1 MTDPL
6 LSIADAQAELI
17 ETFEALPDWQE
28 RYQYII
34 ELGQALPP
42 LPTEFQTDAYKVRG
56 CQSQVWIAPEVR
68 EGHLHFQAGSDAI
81 ITAGLI
87 AVLLSVYNA
96 RTPKEILTTPPDF
109 IKAIGLSQHLSPSRS
124 NGLLSMVR
132 RIFDAASA
140 AAGEDASV
148 HG

>member
-1 MTDPL
+1 MTDILP
-6 LSIADAQAELI
+6 IDEAQTDLI

-34 ELGQALPP
+34 ELGQGLPP
-42 LPTEFQTDAYKVRG
+42 LPMEFQTEAYKVRG
-56 CQSQVWIAPEVR
+56 CQSQVWIVSDLR
-68 EGHLHFQAGSDAI
+68 DGRLHFQAGSDAI

-87 AVLLSVYNA
+87 AVLLSIYNQ
-96 RTPKEILTTPPDF
+96 RTPQEILATPPEF

-132 RIFDAASA
+132 RIFETAQAALDQ
-140 AAGEDASV
+140 DASL

>member
-1 MTDPL
+1 MTHL
-6 LSIADAQAELI
+6 LPIAEAQAELI

-34 ELGQALPP
+34 ELGQGLPP
-42 LPTEFQTDAYKVRG
+42 LPSEFQTDAYKVRG
-56 CQSQVWIAPEVR
+56 CQSQVWIASDMKDGR
-68 EGHLHFQAGSDAI
+68 LHFQAGSDAI

-87 AVLLSVYNA
+87 AVLLSIYNDRA
-96 RTPKEILTTPPDF
+96 PQEILATPPDF

-132 RIFDAASA
+132 RIFDTAQSA
-140 AAGEDASV
+140 LGENAPV
-148 HG
+148 HS

>member
-1 MTDPL
+1 MTHL
-6 LSIADAQAELI
+6 LPISEAQAELI

-34 ELGQALPP
+34 ELGQGLPP
-42 LPTEFQTDAYKVRG
+42 LPPEFQTEAHKVRG
-56 CQSQVWIAPEVR
+56 CQSQVWIVPDVR
-68 EGHLHFQAGSDAI
+68 DGRLHFQAGSDAV

-87 AVLLSVYNA
+87 AVLLSVYND
-96 RTPKEILTTPPDF
+96 RTPQEILQTPPDF
-109 IKAIGLSQHLSPSRS
+109 IKAIGLAQHLSPSRS

-132 RIFDAASA
+132 RIFDTAQAAL
-140 AAGEDASV
+140 GENASL

>member
-1 MTDPL
+1 MTDILP
-6 LSIADAQAELI
+6 IDEAQTDLI

-34 ELGQALPP
+34 ELGQGLPP
-42 LPTEFQTDAYKVRG
+42 LPMEFQAEAYKVRG
-56 CQSQVWIAPEVR
+56 CQSQVWIVSDLR
-68 EGHLHFQAGSDAI
+68 DGRLHFQAGSDAI

-87 AVLLSVYNA
+87 AVLLSIYNQ
-96 RTPKEILTTPPDF
+96 RTPQEILATPPEF

-132 RIFDAASA
+132 RIFETAQAALDQ
-140 AAGEDASV
+140 DASL

>member
-6 LSIADAQAELI
+6 LSIAEAQAELI

-34 ELGQALPP
+34 DLGQSLPALPP
-42 LPTEFQTDAYKVRG
+42 EFQTEEYKVRG
-56 CQSQVWIAPEVR
+56 CQSQVWIAARRHGPR
-68 EGHLHFQAGSDAI
+68 LRFQAGSDAI

-87 AVLLSVYNA
+87 ALLLSVYDN
-96 RTPKEILTTPPDF
+96 RTPQEILTTPPDF
-109 IKAIGLSQHLSPSRS
+109 IKAIGLAQHLSPSRS

-132 RIFDAASA
+132 RIFESA
-140 AAGEDASV
+140 TNAAGEDAPV

>member
-1 MTDPL
+1 MTHL
-6 LSIADAQAELI
+6 LPIAEAQAELI

-34 ELGQALPP
+34 ELGQGLPP
-42 LPTEFQTDAYKVRG
+42 LPPEFQTEAHKVRG
-56 CQSQVWIAPEVR
+56 CQSQVWIVPDVR
-68 EGHLHFQAGSDAI
+68 DGRLHFQAGSDAV

-87 AVLLSVYNA
+87 AVLLSVYND
-96 RTPKEILTTPPDF
+96 RTPQEILQTPPDF
-109 IKAIGLSQHLSPSRS
+109 IKAIGLAQHLSPSRS

-132 RIFDAASA
+132 RIFDTAQAAL
-140 AAGEDASV
+140 GENASL

>member
-1 MTDPL
+1 MTHL
-6 LSIADAQAELI
+6 LPIAEAQAELI

-34 ELGQALPP
+34 ELGQGLPP
-42 LPTEFQTDAYKVRG
+42 LPSEFQTDAYKVRG
-56 CQSQVWIAPEVR
+56 CQSQVWIASDMKDGR
-68 EGHLHFQAGSDAI
+68 LHFQAGSDAI

-87 AVLLSVYNA
+87 AVLLSIYNDRA
-96 RTPKEILTTPPDF
+96 PQEILATPPDF

-132 RIFDAASA
+132 RIFDTAQSA
-140 AAGEDASV
+140 LGENAPV

>member
-1 MTDPL
+1 MTHL
-6 LSIADAQAELI
+6 LPISEAQAELI

-34 ELGQALPP
+34 ELGQGLPP
-42 LPTEFQTDAYKVRG
+42 LPSEFQTEAHKVRG
-56 CQSQVWIAPEVR
+56 CQSQVWIVPDVR
-68 EGHLHFQAGSDAI
+68 DGRLHFQAGSDAV

-87 AVLLSVYNA
+87 AVLLSVYND
-96 RTPKEILTTPPDF
+96 RTPQEILQTPPDF
-109 IKAIGLSQHLSPSRS
+109 IKAIGLAQHLSPSRS

-132 RIFDAASA
+132 RIFDTAQAAL
-140 AAGEDASV
+140 GENASL

>member
-1 MTDPL
+1 MTHPL

-17 ETFEALPDWQE
+17 ETFAALPDWQE

-34 ELGQALPP
+34 ELGQSLPALPAA
-42 LPTEFQTDAYKVRG
+42 FQTDAYKVRG
-56 CQSQVWIAPEVR
+56 CQSQVWIAPDLR
-68 EGHLHFQAGSDAI
+68 DGRLQFQAGSDAI

-87 AVLLSVYNA
+87 AVLLSVYND

-109 IKAIGLSQHLSPSRS
+109 IKAIGLSQHLSQSRS

-132 RIFDAASA
+132 RIFEAASA
-140 AAGEDASV
+140 
-148 HG
+148 

>member
-1 MTDPL
+1 MTHL
-6 LSIADAQAELI
+6 LPIAEAQAELI

-34 ELGQALPP
+34 ELGQGLPP
-42 LPTEFQTDAYKVRG
+42 LPSEFQTDAYKVRG
-56 CQSQVWIAPEVR
+56 CQSQVWIASALQDGR
-68 EGHLHFQAGSDAI
+68 LHFQAGSDAI

-87 AVLLSVYNA
+87 AVLLSIYNDRA
-96 RTPKEILTTPPDF
+96 PQEILATPPDF

-132 RIFDAASA
+132 RIFDTAQNAL
-140 AAGEDASV
+140 GENAPV

>member
-6 LSIADAQAELI
+6 LSIAEAQAELI

-34 ELGQALPP
+34 DLGQSLPALPAA
-42 LPTEFQTDAYKVRG
+42 FQTEEYKVRG
-56 CQSQVWIAPEVR
+56 CQSQVWIAADLR
-68 EGHLHFQAGSDAI
+68 EGRLHFQAGSDAI

-87 AVLLSVYNA
+87 ALLLSVYDN

-132 RIFDAASA
+132 RIFESA
-140 AAGEDASV
+140 TSAAGEDASV
-148 HG
+148 HT